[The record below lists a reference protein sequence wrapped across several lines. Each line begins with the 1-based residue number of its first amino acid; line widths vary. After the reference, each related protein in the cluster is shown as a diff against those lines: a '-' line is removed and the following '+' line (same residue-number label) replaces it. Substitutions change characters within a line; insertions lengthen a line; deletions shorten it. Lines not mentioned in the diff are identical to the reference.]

1 MVEQSGFRGVIEFL
15 NKLGVYDVVLPFLL
29 VFTIVFAIFE
39 KTKILGI
46 DKLEGKEYTK
56 KNLNAMVAFVIAFL
70 VIASTRLVAVI
81 NNVMANIILLLIL
94 AICFLL
100 LVGVFFSDKQFSL
113 EQEPGWRKFF
123 MVLMFIGI
131 VIIFLNALDWLGPLF
146 DFFTLWDAEETVTA
160 IFFLIILGF
169 IWFIV
174 HEPKHGEAKAK

>member
-1 MVEQSGFRGVIEFL
+1 MVEQSGFRGVIDFL

-146 DFFTLWDAEETVTA
+146 YFFTLWDAEEVVTT

-174 HEPKHGEAKAK
+174 HEPKHSEVKAK